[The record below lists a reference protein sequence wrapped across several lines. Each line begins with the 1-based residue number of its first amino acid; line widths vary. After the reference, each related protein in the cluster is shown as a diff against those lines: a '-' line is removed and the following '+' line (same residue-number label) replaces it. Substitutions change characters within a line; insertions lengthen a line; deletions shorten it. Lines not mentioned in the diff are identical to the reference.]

1 MTEEQWIEKVTDNI
15 EQQGILWQCLADMLE
30 VA

>member
-1 MTEEQWIEKVTDNI
+1 MTEQQWIEKVTANI
-15 EQQGILWQCLADMLE
+15 EEKGILWQCLADMLE